1 MPIPEQPAD
10 SDRSVKD
17 AVRRRERGRRRVGVT
32 TRWAAAAAVAGTAVL
47 GAGYAQVIPGI
58 AQTAA
63 PAGHGSGT
71 STGTRGG
78 LQPSDHAPTPTPQAP
93 QTQSGAS

>member
-1 MPIPEQPAD
+1 M
-10 SDRSVKD
+10 S
-17 AVRRRERGRRRVGVT
+17 VT

-71 STGTRGG
+71 STGTSGG
-78 LQPSDHAPTPTPQAP
+78 LKPSGQAPTPTPQAP

>member
-1 MPIPEQPAD
+1 
-10 SDRSVKD
+10 
-17 AVRRRERGRRRVGVT
+17 
-32 TRWAAAAAVAGTAVL
+32 
-47 GAGYAQVIPGI
+47 VIPGI

-71 STGTRGG
+71 STGTSGG
-78 LQPSDHAPTPTPQAP
+78 LQPSGQAPTPTQQAP